1 VAISLEDFREKIKE
15 IVRLHYGSTSSPLL
29 LSHLGAEIERR
40 QIWPDERGQRSLKQL
55 ISETCE
61 PDLQIVRDPHAP
73 AYIAVVT
80 PDSRAGVEEQIA
92 RRSTT
97 QPNTQTRLEDLARPV
112 LLAFCIDVQN
122 QPIYVHRVRPFR
134 YEVGAI
140 PQDKISEYIFVDP
153 EYRRPGLRVDSLQQL
168 PLADKSDLENRIQKW
183 AIAHGVELRQFG
195 WTEESSKNYSEDGR
209 TALDRLVAAQPRD
222 VAERMLIPADIAQTL
237 SRFR

>member
-1 VAISLEDFREKIKE
+1 MTLEEFREKIKG
-15 IVRLHYGSTSSPLL
+15 IVRAHYESTRTPLL
-29 LSHLGAEIERR
+29 LSHLGGEIER
-40 QIWPDERGQRSLKQL
+40 QHLWPDERGERSLKQL

-61 PDLQIVRDPHAP
+61 PELQIVRDPRSP

-80 PDSRAGVEEQIA
+80 PDFRAEVEEQIA
-92 RRSTT
+92 KRSTT
-97 QPNTQTRLEDLARPV
+97 QPSTQARLEDLARPV

-122 QPIYVHRVRPFR
+122 QPVYVRRIRPFR

-140 PQDKISEYIFVDP
+140 PQDRNSEYILVDT

-168 PLADKSDLENRIQKW
+168 PAADKSDLENRIQRW
-183 AIAHGVELRQFG
+183 AIAHGVDVRQFV
-195 WTEESSKNYSEDGR
+195 WAEEPSKSYLEDGR

-222 VAERMLIPADIAQTL
+222 VAERMLIPADIAQIL